1 MDTTVQNL
9 RKHGFTVLPAK
20 DTAQAGEILQDL
32 ARKFMGEYKSLHI
45 LSKPVV
51 SYGDSLTLYQIDEA
65 AGENGILK
73 QLRRNPDIVFL
84 DGFKKEDSR
93 EEKIRIRRE
102 ALLSDFY
109 ITGVNA
115 VSREGALYWVDMIG
129 NRIASISM
137 GAKNVVIV
145 AGKNKIVPLNT
156 ELEARVKAIAGP
168 QNIARHPGFRT
179 PCAKTGVCMDC
190 NSPDRICNVKLV
202 MERCYP
208 KGRISVI
215 LIDEA
220 LGL

>member
-20 DTAQAGEILQDL
+20 NRAQAGEILQEL
-32 ARKFMGEYKSLHI
+32 TRKFMDEYKSLHI

-65 AGENGILK
+65 AGEKGILK
-73 QLRRNPDIVFL
+73 QLRHNPDIVFL

-137 GAKNVVIV
+137 GARNVVIV
-145 AGKNKIVPLNT
+145 AGKNKIVPLNA
-156 ELEARVKAIAGP
+156 ELEARVRTIAGP
-168 QNIARHPGFRT
+168 QNIARHPGFKT

-190 NSPDRICNVKLV
+190 NSPDRICNMKLTL
-202 MERCYP
+202 ERCYP

-215 LIDEA
+215 LIDEE

>member
-1 MDTTVQNL
+1 METTAQNL

-20 DTAQAGEILQDL
+20 NIAEAGRILQEL
-32 ARKFMGEYKSLHI
+32 AHKFMGEYKSLHI

-65 AGENGILK
+65 AGGDGILK
-73 QLRRNPDIVFL
+73 QIRQNPDIVFL

-129 NRIASISM
+129 NRIASVSM

-145 AGKNKIVPLNT
+145 AGKNKIVPENAD
-156 ELEARVKAIAGP
+156 LETRVKTIAGP
-168 QNIARHPGFRT
+168 ENIARHPGFKT
-179 PCAKTGVCMDC
+179 PCAKTGICMDC
-190 NSPDRICNVKLV
+190 NSPDRICNMKLI

-215 LIDEA
+215 LIDEE